1 MTKTLKDLG
10 KLKRELDVVIPF
22 DEIKPEYD
30 EVFSQ
35 LKAVTLRGFRPG
47 KFPKGWLQKRFIEQ
61 MTMEA
66 QNRVIPDYFTRIVDE
81 MKLRPATEATVTDL
95 TFATKKPMNF
105 KLTFEVQPEL
115 GLLDYQKL
123 KLEKKDG
130 VVEPEEIESK
140 ITQLRKSRSTFE
152 SMSEGEVAEEED
164 QVTIDFKRTI
174 GEEIDEQMDQS
185 LELDERIH
193 PEIKDKILGMKV
205 GEHKEF
211 SFEITEDHM
220 EEHVGE
226 HVGETAEIELSLKDL
241 ERKLLPEMDADF
253 FQQFENAE
261 NEEAFRRYV
270 VDQLIKEKEGELRFS
285 YHEELKKQLIQCYDE
300 FELPESLIE
309 KREKQCEGELRKSK
323 TGITEAEL
331 NARKNEQLDQY
342 KSLLRIEFI
351 LKQIAMAESLKPEE
365 EAVARRFAS
374 MAQLWGAHPG
384 EFIQSPLGPGIYN
397 QIYLQIS
404 QELVLDFLVDRLVGK
419 IEVAVVES

>member
-10 KLKRELDVVIPF
+10 KLKRELDVEIPF

-61 MTMEA
+61 MTVEA
-66 QNRVIPDYFTRIVDE
+66 RERVIPDYFTQIIDE
-81 MKLRPATEATVTDL
+81 MKLRTATEATVTEI

-140 ITQLRKSRSTFE
+140 ITQYRKSRSTFE
-152 SMSEGEVAEEED
+152 SISEGEVAEEED
-164 QVTIDFKRTI
+164 QVTIEFKRTI
-174 GEEIDEQMDQS
+174 GEEIDEQMEQS
-185 LELDERIH
+185 LELDESIL

-226 HVGETAEIELSLKDL
+226 TAEIELTLKDL

-270 VDQLIKEKEGELRFS
+270 VDQLIEEKERELRFS
-285 YHEELKKQLIQCYDE
+285 YHEELKKQLLQCYDE

-309 KREKQCEGELRKSK
+309 KREKQCEGELRISK

-331 NARKNEQLDQY
+331 NARKNEQLDRY

-351 LKQIAMAESLKPEE
+351 LKQIAMTESLKPER

-384 EFIQSPLGPGIYN
+384 EFIHSPLGHGFYN

-404 QELVLDFLVDRLVGK
+404 QERVLDFLVDRLVGK
-419 IEVAVVES
+419 IEVAVVEC

>member
-10 KLKRELDVVIPF
+10 KLKRELDVEIPF

-61 MTMEA
+61 MTVEA
-66 QNRVIPDYFTRIVDE
+66 RERVIPDYFTQIVDE
-81 MKLRPATEATVTDL
+81 MKLHPATEATVTEI

-105 KLTFEVQPEL
+105 KLTFEVQPEP

-123 KLEKKDG
+123 KLEKQDG

-140 ITQLRKSRSTFE
+140 ITLFRKSRSTFE
-152 SMSEGEVAEEED
+152 SKSEGEVAEEED

-185 LELDERIH
+185 LELDESISL
-193 PEIKDKILGMKV
+193 EIKDKILGMKV

-220 EEHVGE
+220 EEHE
-226 HVGETAEIELSLKDL
+226 GETAEIELTLKDL
-241 ERKLLPEMDADF
+241 ERKLLPEMDVDF

-270 VDQLIKEKEGELRFS
+270 VDQLIEEKEGELRLF
-285 YHEELKKQLIQCYDE
+285 YHEELKKQLLQCYDE

-351 LKQIAMAESLKPEE
+351 LKQIAMAESLKPEGD
-365 EAVARRFAS
+365 AVARRFAS
-374 MAQLWGAHPG
+374 MAQLWGAHPD
-384 EFIQSPLGPGIYN
+384 EFIHSPLGPGFYH

-404 QELVLDFLVDRLVGK
+404 QERVLDYLVDRLVGK

>member
-10 KLKRELDVVIPF
+10 KLKRELDVEISF

-130 VVEPEEIESK
+130 VVEPEEIESR
-140 ITQLRKSRSTFE
+140 ITQYRTSLSTFE
-152 SMSEGEVAEEED
+152 SKSEGEVAEEED

-211 SFEITEDHM
+211 SFEITKDYMED
-220 EEHVGE
+220 

-309 KREKQCEGELRKSK
+309 KREKQCEAELRKSK
-323 TGITEAEL
+323 TEITEAEL

-384 EFIQSPLGPGIYN
+384 EFINSPLGSGFYH

-404 QELVLDFLVDRLVGK
+404 QERVLDFLVDRLVGK